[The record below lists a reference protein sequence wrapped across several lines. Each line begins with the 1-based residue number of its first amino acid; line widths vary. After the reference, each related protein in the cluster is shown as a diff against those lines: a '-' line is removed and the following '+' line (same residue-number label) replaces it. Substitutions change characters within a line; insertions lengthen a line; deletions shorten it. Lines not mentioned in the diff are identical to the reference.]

1 MCEPCENMKYKVP
14 DRETSNC
21 YKVLRYILSGVFKE
35 NKVRVKGE
43 SSGVGRASSFRP
55 LMELVLYSKWD
66 RNVSGRQKC
75 SEP

>member
-1 MCEPCENMKYKVP
+1 MKYKDP

-21 YKVLRYILSGVFKE
+21 YEVLRYILSGVFKE

-43 SSGVGRASSFRP
+43 SSEGVGRAGSFRP
-55 LMELVLYSKWD
+55 LMELVLYSKCD